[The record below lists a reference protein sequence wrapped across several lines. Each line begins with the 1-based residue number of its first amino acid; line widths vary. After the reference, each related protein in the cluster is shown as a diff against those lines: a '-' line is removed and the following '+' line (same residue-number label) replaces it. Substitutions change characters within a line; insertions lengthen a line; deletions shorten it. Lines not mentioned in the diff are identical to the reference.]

1 MLVDL
6 SCLIGQV
13 SARTMHNVDLN
24 VCILCVVCIVP
35 VAGSDGNVE
44 SSISI
49 QEGWMRAIQFE
60 SFFVDDKHWDLCAI
74 FTRIKHLE
82 YTNKQCT

>member
-1 MLVDL
+1 MSLFGKGTPGCVYF
-6 SCLIGQV
+6 V
-13 SARTMHNVDLN
+13 Y
-24 VCILCVVCIVP
+24 VCTVP

-49 QEGWMRAIQFE
+49 QESWMRAIQLK
-60 SFFVDDKHWDLCAI
+60 SFFVDDKHGDLCAI

-82 YTNKQCT
+82 